1 MTMLDIK
8 MPVVLSKPNLGE
20 IAPLSEAASIGV
32 LLEPYYKILVN
43 QDSVLGT
50 KGAGD
55 FKIYQ
60 EVLRDD
66 QVKST
71 FQQRRLAVVSK
82 PWTVKAGAEDAASKA
97 AAEAL
102 SANIQKISWDS
113 ITDKHLY
120 GLFYGYSVAEVM
132 WSVGNESGLVDIAD
146 IKVRD
151 RARFRFNVNNDVF
164 LLKQDYQFAPMPPR
178 KFWVVNTGADNSD
191 NPYGLGLAHYLYW
204 PVFFKRNDIKFWL
217 IFLEKFGQPTAVGK
231 LPIGKEDDKTTR
243 TKVLQALRAVATE
256 TGILLPDGAEVT
268 LLEATRSGA
277 ADYEAMKNTMDA
289 AIAKIVLSQTM
300 TTDNGSSRSQSE
312 THADVRDMVV
322 KADADL
328 ICESF
333 NNTVV
338 KWWFEYNQAAF
349 PNAKPP
355 LLYRNIEPKT
365 DLAKVAERDKKI
377 SELGYE
383 PTEEYIKETYGDGWV
398 KKQAQEVKIGLNPP
412 LNKRNQNANFAENAA
427 VELLKAA
434 QNADQIE
441 LINAAQ
447 QFAENYEGILGQ
459 RVEQVLNYAEA
470 TQDYDTMKAHIV
482 ELMKELPPQPMVEK
496 VERSNFVARLMGL
509 FRGQK

>member
-1 MTMLDIK
+1 
-8 MPVVLSKPNLGE
+8 MPEIINKPPILSKE
-20 IAPLSEAASIGV
+20 IAPLSETANIGI

-82 PWTVKAGAEDAASKA
+82 PWTIEAGAEDAASKA

-102 SANIQKISWDS
+102 STNIKNLYWDD

-120 GLFYGYSVAEVM
+120 GLFYGYSVAEVI
-132 WSVGNESGLVDIAD
+132 WSVGENGLVDIAD

-151 RARFRFNVNNDVF
+151 RARFRFNVNNDLF
-164 LLKQDYQFAPMPPR
+164 LLKQDYQFTPMPQR
-178 KFWVVNTGADNSD
+178 KFWCVKTGADNSD
-191 NPYGLGLAHYLYW
+191 NLYGLGLAHWLYW

-231 LPIGKEDDKTTR
+231 LPVGKEDDPATR
-243 TKVLQALRAVATE
+243 TKVLQAVRAVATE

-268 LLEATRSGA
+268 LLEAIRSGT
-277 ADYEAMKNTMDA
+277 ADYEAMKNAMDA

-355 LLYRNIEPKT
+355 RLYRSIAPEE
-365 DLAKVAERDKKI
+365 DLGKRAERDKKI
-377 SELGYE
+377 SDLGYE
-383 PTEEYIKETYGDGWV
+383 PTEDYIKETYGDGWV

-434 QNADQIE
+434 QNADQVE
-441 LINAAQ
+441 LVNAAQ
-447 QFAENYEGILGQ
+447 KFAENYEGILGQ

-470 TQDYDTMKAHIV
+470 TQDYDTMKEHLV
-482 ELMKELPPQPMVEK
+482 SLMKELPPTQMVEK
-496 VERSNFVARLMGL
+496 IERATFVSRLMGL

>member
-1 MTMLDIK
+1 M
-8 MPVVLSKPNLGE
+8 LSKPNLGE
-20 IAPLSEAASIGV
+20 IAPLSQDATIGA
-32 LLEPYYKILVN
+32 LLDPYYKILVN
-43 QDSVLGT
+43 QDAILGA

-71 FQQRRLAVVSK
+71 FQQRRLAVISK
-82 PWTVKAGAEDAASKA
+82 PWTVEAGADDAASQA

-102 SANIQKISWDS
+102 SANIKKLSWDS

-120 GLFYGYSVAEVM
+120 SLFYGYSVAEVM
-132 WSVGNESGLVDIAD
+132 WSVGGESGLVDIAD
-146 IKVRD
+146 IRVRD

-164 LLKQDYQFAPMPPR
+164 LLKQDYQFAPMPAR
-178 KFWVVNTGADNSD
+178 KFWVTSTGADNSD
-191 NPYGLGLAHYLYW
+191 NFYGLGLAHYLYW

-231 LPIGKEDDKTTR
+231 LPIGKENDLPTR
-243 TKVLQALRAVATE
+243 TKVLSALRAIATE
-256 TGILLPDGAEVT
+256 TGVLLPDGAEVE

-277 ADYEAMKNTMDA
+277 ADYEAMKNAMDA

-349 PNAKPP
+349 PNAKQP
-355 LLYRNIEPKT
+355 LLYRNTEPKT

-383 PTEEYIKETYGDGWV
+383 PTEEYIKETYGDGWL
-398 KKQAQEVKIGLNPP
+398 KKQTTDPVI
-412 LNKRNQNANFAENAA
+412 NQNRTPNFAEPSYIAVLKNAQNEDQDDI
-427 VELLKAA
+427 VKAA
-434 QNADQIE
+434 N
-441 LINAAQ
+441 L
-447 QFAENYEGILGQ
+447 FAENYEGILGK

-470 TQDYDTMKAHIV
+470 TDDFETMKAHFA
-482 ELMKELPPQPMVEK
+482 ELMKELPPNEMVEK
-496 VERSNFVARLMGL
+496 IEKANFVAKLLGL

>member
-1 MTMLDIK
+1 MPEIIK
-8 MPVVLSKPNLGE
+8 KPPILSQE
-20 IAPLSEAASIGV
+20 VAPLSETANIGN

-82 PWTVKAGAEDAASKA
+82 PWMIEAGADDAASKA
-97 AAEAL
+97 AADAL
-102 SANIQKISWDS
+102 SANIKALSWDE

-132 WSVGNESGLVDIAD
+132 WSVNSDSGLVDIAD

-151 RARFRFNVNNDVF
+151 RARFRFNVDNDLF
-164 LLKQDYQFAPMPPR
+164 LLKQDYQFAPMPQR
-178 KFWVVNTGADNSD
+178 KFWCVKTGADNSD
-191 NPYGLGLAHYLYW
+191 NLYGLGLAHWLYW

-231 LPIGKEDDKTTR
+231 LPVGKEDDPTTR

-268 LLEATRSGA
+268 LLEATRSGT
-277 ADYEAMKNTMDA
+277 ADYEAMKNAMDA

-355 LLYRNIEPKT
+355 RLYRSIAPEE
-365 DLAKVAERDKKI
+365 DLGVRADRDKKI
-377 SELGYE
+377 SDLGYE
-383 PTEEYIKETYGDGWV
+383 PTEEYIKETYGEGWV
-398 KKQAQEVKIGLNPP
+398 KKQAQDAKLNINPFNAP
-412 LNKRNQNANFAENAA
+412 KNNANFAENSAI
-427 VELLKAA
+427 ELLKAA
-434 QNADQIE
+434 QNADQVE
-441 LINAAQ
+441 LVNAAQ
-447 QFAENYEGILGQ
+447 KFAENYEGILGQ

-470 TQDYDTMKAHIV
+470 TQDYDTMKEHIV
-482 ELMKELPPQPMVEK
+482 SLMKELPPTQMVEK
-496 VERSNFVARLMGL
+496 IERATLVSRLMGL